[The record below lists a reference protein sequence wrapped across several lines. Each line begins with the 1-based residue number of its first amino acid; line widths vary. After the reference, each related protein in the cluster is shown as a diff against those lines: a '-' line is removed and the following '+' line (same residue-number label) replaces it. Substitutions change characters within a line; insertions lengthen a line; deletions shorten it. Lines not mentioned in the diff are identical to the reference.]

1 MKNETNIR
9 IPKKYE
15 KYIIEVWSEQG
26 TGDGY
31 WANLIE
37 CCMCWDTECHYVH
50 EWTVKDFLKSLQS
63 IDVIDE
69 DVYTSHFG
77 TDWIEEYH
85 RSLKELNE
93 KGR

>member
-1 MKNETNIR
+1 MKNTTNIR

-15 KYIIEVWSEQG
+15 KYITEVWSEQD

-31 WANLIE
+31 WAGLIE
-37 CCMCWDTECHYVH
+37 CCMCWDTECHFVH
-50 EWTVKDFLKSLQS
+50 EWTVKDFLKSLQN

-77 TDWIEEYH
+77 TDLLEQYH
-85 RSLKELNE
+85 ESLKELNE